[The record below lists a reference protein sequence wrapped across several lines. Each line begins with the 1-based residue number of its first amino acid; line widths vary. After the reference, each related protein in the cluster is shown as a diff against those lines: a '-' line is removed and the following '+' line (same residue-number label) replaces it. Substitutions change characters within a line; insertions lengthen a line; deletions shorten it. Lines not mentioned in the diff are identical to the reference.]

1 MNICEL
7 VKSQKSGESLA
18 AHPLCPGS
26 ARLFTKSSLFDGL
39 NIGKFLPCVNQK
51 MITRCGLAEF
61 PGRADAQAVVL
72 GIKLLEVLMRDY
84 KRRIRRKRYA

>member
-1 MNICEL
+1 
-7 VKSQKSGESLA
+7 
-18 AHPLCPGS
+18 
-26 ARLFTKSSLFDGL
+26 
-39 NIGKFLPCVNQK
+39 

-84 KRRIRRKRYA
+84 KRRIRRKSYA